1 MRELMTFK
9 IPVHLE
15 CGRICVRDSDI
26 EGLFLEVDT
35 IEELD
40 KELQLIA
47 PVLLETNHQI
57 RPEDFG
63 DVTLVINLAPDNS
76 SLSIEKDEFPEVLWK
91 NVSSFKEFAVA

>member
-1 MRELMTFK
+1 MTFN
-9 IPVHLE
+9 IPVHFE

-40 KELQLIA
+40 KELHLVA
-47 PVLLETNHQI
+47 PFLLETNHKI

-63 DVTLVINLAPDNS
+63 DVTLVINLAPDKS
-76 SLSIEKDEFPEVLWK
+76 SLPIEKDEFPEVLWK
-91 NVSSFKEFAVA
+91 NVSSIKELAVA